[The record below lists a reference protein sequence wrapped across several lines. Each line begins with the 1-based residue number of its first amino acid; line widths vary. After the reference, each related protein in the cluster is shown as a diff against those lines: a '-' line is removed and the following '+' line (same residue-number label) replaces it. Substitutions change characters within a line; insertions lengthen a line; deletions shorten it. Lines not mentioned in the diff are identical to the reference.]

1 MPHRRA
7 APAAASGMHPR
18 APFAWVQVN
27 PSDPMYRCCTPSPS
41 EDSVT
46 MLTKPPFD
54 KPLSFTR
61 LFDKKMQMEI
71 MAAINKVKDNAVVIA
86 A

>member
-1 MPHRRA
+1 
-7 APAAASGMHPR
+7 
-18 APFAWVQVN
+18 
-27 PSDPMYRCCTPSPS
+27 MYRCCTPSPS

-71 MAAINKVKDNAVVIA
+71 MAAINKVKDIAVVIA